1 MDNVYAAWHQ
11 EAVRLD
17 KNVTGYWNIDVQNE
31 GEYEISIYRYPKETE
46 YKFDE
51 SIPKGEEIS
60 GGNALSNGVAI
71 NVKEIRIKIGDIF
84 KILKGNK
91 SNYSSILKLKP
102 GQNNL
107 SVRVIDINQKER
119 EAYFVYLKKL

>member
-51 SIPKGEEIS
+51 SIPKGQEIS
-60 GGNALSNGVAI
+60 GGNALSKGVAI
-71 NVKEIRIKIGDIF
+71 NVKEIRIKIGDTF
-84 KILKGNK
+84 KVLKGNK
-91 SNYSSILKLKP
+91 SNYSSILKLKA

>member
-1 MDNVYAAWHQ
+1 M
-11 EAVRLD
+11 
-17 KNVTGYWNIDVQNE
+17 NIDVQNE
-31 GEYEISIYRYPKETE
+31 GEYEISIYRYPKETD

-60 GGNALSNGVAI
+60 GGKALSKGVAI

-84 KILKGNK
+84 KVLKGNK
-91 SNYSSILKLKP
+91 SNYSSILKLKA

-107 SVRVIDINQKER
+107 SVRVIDINKKER